1 MDKVRIGIIGMGRM
15 GITHFSIINTHPA
28 VEIVSVSDTSDLILS
43 MLKKYIPTLKT
54 YKDYQE
60 LLNAKDIDGAIV
72 CTPSF
77 LHHPVCRMA
86 GENGISVFCEK
97 PFTTDP
103 ALANEL
109 ADLFEQKGLVNQV
122 GYVNRYNQVFLT
134 IKQYIEDGVIGNL
147 RYVDA
152 GFFSATVTKP
162 QTAKGWRS
170 KRENGGGV
178 TYEMGAHIFDI
189 LNFILGK
196 QEEVL
201 GSGMTSVFSTSVEDI
216 CAANVKYGNNILATV
231 HVNWSDATY
240 RKPMMKIEFSGDKGK
255 IYADFYGLK
264 VYLFEENNK
273 YNLKKGW
280 TTIPRN
286 LMPVNTQFYVRGA
299 HFSDQ
304 LYDFADAIRNNSK
317 TKGCSFRNA
326 AETQSLI
333 HDIFNNENKC

>member
-1 MDKVRIGIIGMGRM
+1 MDKVRIGIVGMGRM
-15 GITHFSIINTHPA
+15 GITHYSIINTHPN
-28 VEIVSVSDTSDLILS
+28 VEIVSISDTSEMMLDI
-43 MLKKYIPTLKT
+43 LKKCIPGLKT
-54 YKDYQE
+54 YTDYQE
-60 LLNAKDIDGAIV
+60 LIEAGGIDGVIV

-77 LHHPVCRMA
+77 LHYPVCKMA

-103 ALANEL
+103 ALASEL
-109 ADLFEQKGLVNQV
+109 ADLFESRGLVNQV

-134 IKQYIEDGVIGNL
+134 VKRYIEDGVIGKL

-189 LNFILGK
+189 LNFILGC
-196 QEEVL
+196 QDEVI
-201 GSGMTSVFSTSVEDI
+201 GSGMTSVFSTTVEDI
-216 CAANVKYGNNILATV
+216 CAANIKYGNGVLATV

-240 RKPMMKIEFSGDKGK
+240 RKPMMKVEFCGDKGK
-255 IYADFYGLK
+255 IYADFYEMKVFLTEDNDKHGLK
-264 VYLFEENNK
+264 S
-273 YNLKKGW
+273 GW
-280 TTIPRN
+280 TTTPRN
-286 LMPVNTQFYVRGA
+286 LMPVETKFYVRGA

-304 LYDFADAIRNNSK
+304 LYDFADSIRDAKK

-326 AETQSLI
+326 AETQTLI
-333 HDIFNNENKC
+333 HDIFKNENK